1 MQRISELIIKHLQ
14 NDLAE
19 TEHHELHD
27 WINQSP
33 ENLELFSEIT
43 DQHTLMLDL
52 TRVEDS
58 KQRVIARLQES
69 IQALKVQ
76 PVRHMI
82 WWRSLAAAAVLILVS
97 MFYLVFHRS
106 SKPEIARIG
115 DSSQLIKKDVPAPT
129 GTKTILI
136 MADGSTIALD
146 SVGSGKLG
154 QQGNVN
160 ISKLSNG
167 QIVYNMLNEKPAET
181 LYNTLSTAKGGQT
194 RIVLADGSK
203 VWLNAASSLHFPAVF
218 TGATRKVELTG
229 EAYFEIAHNK
239 SIPFIVQVKEASI
252 KVLGTQFNI
261 MAYEN
266 EGALK
271 ATLLEGSVMVS
282 VGSQSSHLQP
292 GQQAQISA
300 GSEEKIRVAK
310 DVDTSEVTAWK
321 NGEFQFS
328 VADIG
333 EVMRQLERWYDIDI
347 AYEGDK
353 PAIRLSG
360 SINRNVSLSS
370 VLKLLELNG
379 VHFTFDGKKLT
390 VLK

>member
-14 NDLAE
+14 NDLGE
-19 TEHHELHD
+19 MEHHELYA

-33 ENLELFSEIT
+33 KNLELFSEIT
-43 DQHTLMLDL
+43 DQQTLMLDL
-52 TRVEDS
+52 TRMEDS
-58 KQRVIARLQES
+58 RQRVIARLEES
-69 IQALKVQ
+69 IPALKAQ
-76 PVRHMI
+76 PVQRMI
-82 WWRSLAAAAVLILVS
+82 WRPLAAAAVLILVS
-97 MFYLVFHRS
+97 MLYLVLHRS
-106 SKPEIARIG
+106 SKPEIARNG
-115 DSSQLIKKDVPAPT
+115 DSSQPIKKDVPAPT
-129 GTKTILI
+129 GTKTILT

-146 SVGSGKLG
+146 SVGSGNLG
-154 QQGNVN
+154 QQGNVK
-160 ISKLSNG
+160 IAKLNNG
-167 QIVYNMLNEKPAET
+167 QIVYNKVNEKPAEV

-218 TGATRKVELTG
+218 SGAIRKVELTG

-239 SIPFIVQVKEASI
+239 SMPFIVQVKEASI

-271 ATLLEGSVMVS
+271 TTLLEGSVIVS
-282 VGSQSSHLQP
+282 TGKQSSHLQP
-292 GQQAQISA
+292 GQQAQIST
-300 GSEEKIRVAK
+300 GSEENIRINK
-310 DVDTSEVTAWK
+310 DVDTIQVTAWK

-360 SINRNVSLSS
+360 SINRHVSLSS

-379 VHFTFDGKKLT
+379 VHYKFDGKKLT